1 MKGPPASVILG
12 AYLSAI
18 AISVVTEFLLQRGRG
33 ELSPLLWLACAVLS
47 SFFSIFVAV
56 NMGYQAG
63 RKEVAKS
70 PDQVRHGG
78 PQYSEQPV
86 LTGINSSENVTVL
99 REATSITS
107 G

>member
-12 AYLSAI
+12 AYLSAV
-18 AISVVTEFLLQRGRG
+18 AISVVTEFLLQRGRA

-63 RKEVAKS
+63 RREGAKN
-70 PDQVRHGG
+70 PGQVRHDGA
-78 PQYSEQPV
+78 PYSEQPG
-86 LTGINSSENVTVL
+86 LTSSGSSENVTVL
-99 REATSITS
+99 RETTNITS
-107 G
+107 R